1 MHFTAS
7 NLFNLKHLIF
17 LTLAAQLLYSCAPS
31 EVVTETCNS
40 NCAPATPS
48 ATNSSLTFTNAGATG
63 RFGPTQAQ
71 IDAAYSGTNL
81 EGKVTV
87 NSQGIQEWTVPGT
100 GTYRIEVWGAK
111 GGTGDGRAGGSGVKI
126 VGDVA
131 LQADQV
137 LKILVG
143 QQATNRAGTDNN
155 SGGAGGG
162 GTFVVNKSD
171 LTPIIVA
178 GGGGGGASDC
188 AGGYAKTSTSGSAGG
203 GLGGAGGVNGGGG
216 GAGQSG
222 AAGNGTTAGG
232 VGNYCSY
239 GAGGGGFYSSGGQ
252 NCQGLDPLLA
262 GYSFLGG
269 GFGGSADDNRS
280 GLPGGFGGGAG
291 VGHRAAGGG
300 GYSGGG
306 GDGAQNAG
314 GGGGSF
320 VSNTTTLVATSDGKY
335 NGSTSLRGATI
346 SDLKSYNA
354 GDGKVVISYPAS
366 AGTSGP
372 AVGASEIDPKTNGS
386 DCPELLVGFSIAESD
401 GTTEV
406 DESGTED
413 TFTVVLNTEPSA
425 NVVIDVSSSDTGEAT
440 VSPAS
445 LTFTNLDWNSP
456 QTVTVKGVF
465 DVEVD
470 GSVDSSVNLAINQD
484 STLDNNYDSASSQT
498 VITTTAE
505 DPTLVLYLPFTGNSM
520 DSSGSGNHGTA
531 INTSFTT
538 DRFGTA
544 NSAISLNGS
553 AYVSVA
559 DDDSIDFWPNQDFTI
574 HFWLK
579 TGNCNTI
586 SGRPDVDLI
595 SKWEDTSGTS
605 NYPYSVRC
613 TSANGSISGIKYVR
627 GLAQPSVS
635 SGSTVNDDKY
645 HSVSFVSNGNTLE
658 LHIDGNIE
666 NSTSFSLAPNVQN
679 NSSLFIGKRSTT
691 NTNNFTGILD
701 DVRIYR
707 RALTKSEIT
716 ILANDK

>member
-71 IDAAYSGTNL
+71 IDAAYGGTNL

-137 LKILVG
+137 LQILVG

-178 GGGGGGASDC
+178 GGGGGGALDC
-188 AGGYAKTSTSGSAGG
+188 AGSYAKTSTSGSAGG

-222 AAGNGTTAGG
+222 AAGNGSTAGG

-386 DCPELLVGFSIAESD
+386 DCPELLAGFSIVESD
-401 GTTEV
+401 GTTTV
-406 DESGTED
+406 NESGSQD
-413 TFTVVLNTEPSA
+413 TFTVVLNTQPTG
-425 NVVIDVSSSDTGEAT
+425 NVVIDLDSPDTTEMT
-440 VSPAS
+440 ISPAS
-445 LTFTNLDWNSP
+445 MTFTVSDWNIP
-456 QTVTVKGVF
+456 QTVTVTGVL
-465 DVEVD
+465 DVELDDNVD
-470 GSVDSSVNLAINQD
+470 AFATLNINTG
-484 STLDNNYDSASSQT
+484 STLDANYLILPSQAVT
-498 VITTTAE
+498 VTTSE
-505 DPTLVLYLPFTGNSM
+505 DPTLVLFLSFSSDTF

-531 INTSFTT
+531 VNTSFTT
-538 DRFGTA
+538 DRFTA
-544 NSAISLNGS
+544 PNSAMSFNGS

-559 DDDSIDFWPNQDFTI
+559 NDDSLNFWPNDDFTV
-574 HFWLK
+574 HFWVQ
-579 TGNCNTI
+579 TGSCNNGGAESVLLAKFDD
-586 SGRPDVDLI
+586 SGPGPDNAPFAIVCDTGGEVRAGHYAVGYEDLQI
-595 SKWEDTSGTS
+595 NSGTKIEGTTFHS
-605 NYPYSVRC
+605 IAFSKN
-613 TSANGSISGIKYVR
+613 NGI
-627 GLAQPSVS
+627 
-635 SGSTVNDDKY
+635 
-645 HSVSFVSNGNTLE
+645 LE
-658 LHIDGNIE
+658 LFIDGVSTGQTTATMTPNI
-666 NSTSFSLAPNVQN
+666 QN
-679 NSSLFIGKRSTT
+679 NSPLFIGGLNSTALPL
-691 NTNNFTGILD
+691 TGVID

-707 RALTKSEIT
+707 RALTTSEIT
-716 ILANDK
+716 ILANDSR